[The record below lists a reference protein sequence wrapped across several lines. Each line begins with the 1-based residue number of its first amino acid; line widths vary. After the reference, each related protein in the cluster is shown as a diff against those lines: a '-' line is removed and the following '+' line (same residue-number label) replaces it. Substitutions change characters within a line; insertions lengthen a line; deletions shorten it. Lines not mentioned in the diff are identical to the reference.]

1 MQREVAAF
9 RSKLQ
14 MLYKQH
20 LELISSIPVNDDLV
34 NAEFSPK
41 PVADTTPPPTEP
53 VRNPDPLVYDE
64 PEVLEEEPL
73 PEEEPEEDDD
83 TLQYSEQ
90 GLEYSEEEEE
100 EPYYEP
106 EPEPEPPKPRRE
118 SRFGPLKFGKEFDI
132 KRDDEKRRR

>member
-1 MQREVAAF
+1 M
-9 RSKLQ
+9 
-14 MLYKQH
+14 
-20 LELISSIPVNDDLV
+20 
-34 NAEFSPK
+34 
-41 PVADTTPPPTEP
+41 
-53 VRNPDPLVYDE
+53 
-64 PEVLEEEPL
+64 

-90 GLEYSEEEEE
+90 GLEYSEEE